1 MVDDISTRRPG
12 GLDRRSVLIGGAL
25 LATAASA
32 AALAPRTIMDG
43 LGRRKLEEVIPTQ
56 VGPWRFHSKS
66 GLVVP
71 TSDQL
76 SDQLYQQL
84 LTRVYVAPD
93 RSPVMLLIAY
103 GASQT
108 GVLQVHRPEICY
120 PATGYVLSPSS
131 IVPVPVPGDRIEAV
145 GLTAQAD
152 TRTEQLIYW
161 TRVGRDRPRTWGEQ
175 RLSVARANLRGE
187 LPDAVLVRVSTL
199 SPDADAAF
207 ASLSGFVNLLT
218 SAVAPSTRAFLVGPR
233 AA

>member
-1 MVDDISTRRPG
+1 MDNDSAPRRPAG
-12 GLDRRSVLIGGAL
+12 MDRRSVIVGGAL

-32 AALAPRTIMDG
+32 AALAPRTIVDG
-43 LGRRKLEEVIPTQ
+43 LGRRKLEQVIPTQ
-56 VGPWRFHSKS
+56 IGPWRFHSKS

-76 SDQLYQQL
+76 SDELYQQL

-93 RSPVMLLIAY
+93 QSPIMLLVAY

-120 PATGYVLSPSS
+120 PATGYALSPSS
-131 IVPVPVPGDRIEAV
+131 VVDVPVPGDTIRAV
-145 GLTAQAD
+145 GFTAEAD
-152 TRTEQLIYW
+152 ARTEQLIYW
-161 TRVGRDRPRTWGEQ
+161 TRVGRERPRTWAEQ
-175 RLSVARANLRGE
+175 RMSVARANLRGE

-199 SPDADAAF
+199 SPDADSAF
-207 ASLSGFVNLLT
+207 ASLADFVNGLT
-218 SAVAPSTRAFLVGPR
+218 RVVAPSTRAFLVGPR